1 MRRIGL
7 GAALVLASARP
18 VAASD
23 TANCYAAGNAE
34 LAREAPRFDLAGA
47 AFESAAA
54 LDACT
59 AAAARLYVSAGYAYR
74 QHAEGSGD
82 PIWYCKAAAAW
93 RAALRGARSQ
103 RMVDRLR
110 GNLRADE
117 GACASPDAP
126 ATPDAGPPPAPDA
139 GTPPPRAP
147 DASAPVTAPESAA
160 GDEGDDTALWLIV
173 GGAAA
178 VAVAA
183 GVTIWLLAGDAEPDP
198 VNSIELRL
206 NSSD

>member
-7 GAALVLASARP
+7 GAALVIAGARP

-34 LAREAPRFDLAGA
+34 LAQEAPRFDLAGA

-54 LDACT
+54 LDACA

-82 PIWYCKAAAAW
+82 PIWYCKAASAW

-117 GACASPDAP
+117 GACAAHDTPVI
-126 ATPDAGPPPAPDA
+126 PDAGPPPAPDA
-139 GTPPPRAP
+139 GPPPDAGSPVSDAP
-147 DASAPVTAPESAA
+147 DGAA
-160 GDEGDDTALWLIV
+160 ADGGDDTALWLAV

-183 GVTIWLLAGDAEPDP
+183 GITIWLLAGDAEPGP
-198 VNSIELRL
+198 VNGIELRL
-206 NSSD
+206 KPSD